1 MDCVQNSY
9 KLNVLT
15 TEKTKFC
22 LVITYLNLKITPNF
36 SNARFFR
43 GFEPET
49 Y

>member
-22 LVITYLNLKITPNF
+22 LLITCLNLKIIPKF
-36 SNARFFR
+36 SNASFVK
-43 GFEPET
+43 GFEPEMD
-49 Y
+49 